1 MSNEGAP
8 PKYPHLFAPLRT
20 GRLRLRNRI
29 VHAAMTTRRVREGR
43 VTEDMLRYY
52 VNRARGGAAL
62 IVSEPLNAARTQRQG
77 HRISVWDDANQD
89 GLARFADAIESADC
103 RLLGQI
109 QHSGRGRQE
118 RGRNP
123 DAVGVS
129 SLADDLSWTVP
140 HVIEPR
146 GHPAG
151 RSPTSRSPPPG
162 STRLGFTAL
171 EISAGH
177 GHLFHQF
184 LSPWSNQRD
193 DEYGGDFAARLRVLR
208 ELIEAIRALTRAQFA
223 IALKLPGDDGL
234 PGSID
239 PELAGKIADALT
251 AGGAVDYVSFC
262 QGAHARTL
270 DWHIPDM
277 HWPRAAWM
285 PLIKRLRPSVN
296 GVPLAALGLITDPA
310 EADGIVARGEAE
322 LVALGRALVTDPAWP
337 LKAAQGRERDIR
349 YCVSCNTCW
358 GQVIE
363 GTSRSPATTIRA
375 SPNQTRS
382 TGGRRA
388 PRRAVAWSWSA
399 PASPEWK
406 RRGLPRRA
414 GHEVTVLG
422 RLVRGRW
429 QDALARAAARRG
441 SRCRSIYDYQWL
453 CARRAGVR
461 FELGE
466 RVDAAGVIARSPD
479 VVVLATGSTL
489 SWPRSL
495 PETWNDP
502 AVIPDARTLAGLL
515 LPLRE
520 RQTGTAV
527 LFDMDHT
534 EGTYAL
540 AELLHRLFERVVIV
554 TPRERIA
561 ADVPLVSSL
570 GIYRRLIRKGVT
582 IVPLA
587 ELSPDSDLEAGIVRH
602 CNVHSGEVGQ
612 IAGVSLLTYATPR
625 RSDARLEA
633 PLRAAGIAVHVIGDA
648 HAPRNVLSATSEGH
662 ALGNSL

>member
-1 MSNEGAP
+1 VIEGAP

-109 QHSGRGRQE
+109 QHSGRGRRE

-123 DAVGVS
+123 NAVGVS

-140 HVIEPR
+140 HVMSCADIQR
-146 GHPAG
+146 MIADFADSAA
-151 RSPTSRSPPPG
+151 RLD
-162 STRLGFTAL
+162 RLGFSGL

-193 DEYGGDFAARLRVLR
+193 DEYGGDFDARLRVLSD
-208 ELIEAIRALTRAQFA
+208 LIEAIRASTRADFVL
-223 IALKLPGDDGL
+223 ALKLPGDDGL

-239 PELAGKIADALT
+239 PELAGRIADALT
-251 AGGAVDYVSFC
+251 ATGAVDCVSFC

-285 PLIKRLRPSVN
+285 PLIARLRPSVN

-363 GTSRSPATTIRA
+363 GQHLACDNNPRVAEPDEVDWWPARGA
-375 SPNQTRS
+375 TR
-382 TGGRRA
+382 RRVVVVGSGIA
-388 PRRAVAWSWSA
+388 GMEAAWIA
-399 PASPEWK
+399 AA
-406 RRGLPRRA
+406 R
-414 GHEVTVLG
+414 GHEVTVFG
-422 RLVRGRW
+422 ASSEIGGKTRLHAQLPGGES
-429 QDALARAAARRG
+429 L
-441 SRCRSIYDYQWL
+441 SSIYDYQWL

-461 FELGE
+461 FEMGE

-479 VVVLATGSTL
+479 VVVLATGSTPV
-489 SWPRSL
+489 WPRGL
-495 PETWNDP
+495 PESWNDP
-502 AVIPDARTLAGLL
+502 ALIPDARTLAAQL
-515 LPLRE
+515 LPLKS
-520 RQTGTAV
+520 RQAGTAV

-540 AELLHRLFERVVIV
+540 VELLHRLFERVVIV

-570 GIYRRLIRKGVT
+570 GIYRRLIRKGVA
-582 IVPLA
+582 IVTLA
-587 ELSPDSDLEAGIVRH
+587 ELSADSDLEAGIVRH

-612 IAGVSLLTYATPR
+612 IATVSLLTYATPR
-625 RSDARLEA
+625 RSDAQLEA
-633 PLRAAGIAVHVIGDA
+633 PLRAAGIEVHVIGDA